1 VTLTRQAKFGLW
13 VAAAVL
19 TGAMAF
25 LVGSALKPGAEP
37 TYLFDTQAPAY
48 GEPSSIAATSP
59 GGFTGF
65 GETAGSGDRVVVS
78 GRVTDL
84 TDSSITL
91 EGSLGQTTLLTF
103 RDSPRV
109 YSLEAATSD
118 LLRPGVTVALR
129 LNEAG
134 DAVEGVLVLSQ
145 P

>member
-1 VTLTRQAKFGLW
+1 MTLTRQAKFGLW

-19 TGAMAF
+19 TGAIAY
-25 LVGSALKPGAEP
+25 LAGSALKPGAET

-48 GEPSSIAATSP
+48 GDPSAIAATSP

-65 GETAGSGDRVVVS
+65 GETAGSVDRVVVS
-78 GRVTDL
+78 GRVTEF

-91 EGSLGQTTLLTF
+91 EGALGQTTLLTF
-103 RDSPRV
+103 GDSPRV
-109 YSLEAATSD
+109 YRLEAATNE
-118 LLRPGVTVALR
+118 LLRPGVTIALR

-134 DAVEGVLVLSQ
+134 DTVEGVLVLSQ